1 MENVVYGIFC
11 AMGVGGA
18 LGLLLNRGYINAVM
32 SMLVSMLGM
41 SGLLFLMKAFFLAF
55 VMLVVYAGAVM
66 VLFVFTVMLAGESRD
81 NSSLKRR
88 AGIVLLWLL
97 MGLSASYFVL
107 NCPDLKVALDGGV
120 SALSVSKFY
129 GLSLFTKFM
138 LLFEIAGAVLLV
150 AMVAIIAIAKEP
162 SPKRPKREML

>member
-1 MENVVYGIFC
+1 MENIVYGIFC

-81 NSSLKRR
+81 NSPLKNR
-88 AGIVLLWLL
+88 AGVVLLWLL
-97 MGLSASYFVL
+97 MGLSASYFIL
-107 NCPDLKVALDGGV
+107 NCPDLQVALEGGV
-120 SALSVSKFY
+120 SALSVSKLY

-162 SPKRPKREML
+162 SPERPKREML

>member
-18 LGLLLNRGYINAVM
+18 LGLLINRSYINAVM

-41 SGLLFLMKAFFLAF
+41 AGLLFMMKAFFLAF

-66 VLFVFTVMLAGESRD
+66 VLFVFTVMLLGEERE
-81 NSSLKRR
+81 NATVKNKVG
-88 AGIVLLWLL
+88 AILLWLL
-97 MGLSASYFVL
+97 MGLTASYFVL
-107 NCPDLKVALDGGV
+107 NCPDLKLALEDGI
-120 SALSVSKFY
+120 SALSISKLY
-129 GLSLFTKFM
+129 GLTLFTKFL
-138 LLFEIAGAVLLV
+138 LLFEVAGAVLLV